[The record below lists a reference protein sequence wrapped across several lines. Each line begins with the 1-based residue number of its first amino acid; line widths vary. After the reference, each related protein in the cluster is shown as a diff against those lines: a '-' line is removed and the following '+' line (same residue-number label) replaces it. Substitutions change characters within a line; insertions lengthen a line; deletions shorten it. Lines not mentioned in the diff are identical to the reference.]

1 MYRDHR
7 KGPGGPPG
15 GATYPGGPH
24 GLKWGGDQPL
34 VGWCAPPGPPS
45 APRVGNPRGGGAST
59 CLGGQVS
66 RLGRRPPRRSH
77 LLGPAPPPGGPPGGA
92 TCPGGLHGLKW
103 EGNQPL
109 VGWGAPHGPPPAPPS
124 QGAYIKGGGRAAILQ
139 PLAPPS
145 SPATPLPLAEA
156 RRSPAEIPL
165 HPPPRRRAAG
175 SPSTSP
181 SPLLDQEGG
190 DVAAPYVC

>member
-15 GATYPGGPH
+15 GATYPGGPR
-24 GLKWGGDQPL
+24 GLK
-34 VGWCAPPGPPS
+34 V
-45 APRVGNPRGGGAST
+45 
-59 CLGGQVS
+59 
-66 RLGRRPPRRSH
+66 
-77 LLGPAPPPGGPPGGA
+77 
-92 TCPGGLHGLKW
+92 

-109 VGWGAPHGPPPAPPS
+109 VGWGAPLGPPPMRLGLGTLGGELPPCLGGQGNPFPPLAAAPPWRS
-124 QGAYIKGGGRAAILQ
+124 HLPGPAPPQGAYIKGGGGRAATYSLGRLPPPLQ
-139 PLAPPS
+139 HLS
-145 SPATPLPLAEA
+145 LSLSLAEA
-156 RRSPAEIPL
+156 RRSPAGDPL
-165 HPPPRRRAAG
+165 HPPPRRCAVG

>member
-1 MYRDHR
+1 MSSRTSRGVPEWSGGKELYIGSQVSAIGKVSGVSVLYRDHR
-7 KGPGGPPG
+7 KGSVGPPG
-15 GATYPGGPH
+15 GATYP
-24 GLKWGGDQPL
+24 
-34 VGWCAPPGPPS
+34 
-45 APRVGNPRGGGAST
+45 
-59 CLGGQVS
+59 
-66 RLGRRPPRRSH
+66 RRP
-77 LLGPAPPPGGPPGGA
+77 
-92 TCPGGLHGLKW
+92 HGLKW

-109 VGWGAPHGPPPAPPS
+109 VGLCTPLGPPLRLGLETLGWGGAPLALGGKPPPLAAAPPPS
-124 QGAYIKGGGRAAILQ
+124 QGAYIKGGGRAAKLQ
-139 PLAPPS
+139 PWAPPS